1 MYVGLHRDDHADVD
15 LKRQHVPAIQL
26 QLRGHVQCLLPVD
39 RGPAQA
45 ALDHHWIRRI
55 CKRRFQSFSSVRT
68 SPSLETSCREST
80 RCSRGSGA
88 TSSSPTECETR
99 GAEAGRS
106 ICPSQFRSPS
116 LHIYIVSVSV
126 SDGVW
131 VYCSTTTRVLKNIS
145 SSIVAL
151 VTEKGEH
158 GNLRRKKKKKKKNVR
173 SLWHFSLFT
182 YVQLLAIAFVVRGAS
197 SGPQIRDRWGSGLGY
212 RTEEARSWDHRGMD
226 RPVSSRHGASILKV
240 LCCRFTVT
248 VKTSSRLVYEKE
260 NIKRKSSFIAHRTIT
275 GTLRW

>member
-1 MYVGLHRDDHADVD
+1 MPMSTSNASMFPPSSFSYEDTSNACFQSTGVRPRPHWTTTEYGGYVS
-15 LKRQHVPAIQL
+15 
-26 QLRGHVQCLLPVD
+26 
-39 RGPAQA
+39 
-45 ALDHHWIRRI
+45 
-55 CKRRFQSFSSVRT
+55 RFQSFSSVRT

-151 VTEKGEH
+151 VMEKGEH
-158 GNLRRKKKKKKKNVR
+158 GNLRRRKKKKK
-173 SLWHFSLFT
+173 
-182 YVQLLAIAFVVRGAS
+182 
-197 SGPQIRDRWGSGLGY
+197 
-212 RTEEARSWDHRGMD
+212 M
-226 RPVSSRHGASILKV
+226 
-240 LCCRFTVT
+240 
-248 VKTSSRLVYEKE
+248 
-260 NIKRKSSFIAHRTIT
+260 
-275 GTLRW
+275 